1 MDQWNQNEVKPHTWL
16 LMMIY
21 GTFLRLSMKKVLMKM
36 LLFHQE
42 LLISYIRACWKGNQK
57 SFVGEFHLDSQSSF
71 ISQVLSSFVDMI
83 LQGTNI
89 NQNKKYLEQA
99 NLTIS
104 QLIGQNIVKRTRD
117 NTTANYFCK
126 ARVTSR
132 SLLANDGTC
141 QNLKRNCR

>member
-1 MDQWNQNEVKPHTWL
+1 MAFDDDLWHVFKTIYEKGFDEDAFVPPIAADILHKSL
-16 LMMIY
+16 LE
-21 GTFLRLSMKKVLMKM
+21 RESK
-36 LLFHQE
+36 E
-42 LLISYIRACWKGNQK
+42 
-57 SFVGEFHLDSQSSF
+57 FVGEFHLDSQSSF

-117 NTTANYFCK
+117 KTTTNYFCK

-141 QNLKRNCR
+141 QNLKRNC